1 MQLPFAEIHFA
12 LPLSNGY
19 TYRVPESLDTLA
31 QIGCR
36 ALVPL
41 GKRVATGFI
50 VRRTD
55 KIDFPPEK
63 LRDIL
68 DVLDETPLFDTHR
81 LELAQWI
88 ADYYLCGL
96 GEVLR
101 TMLPPGMEKESHQY
115 VRLARVPSETEMAQ
129 MENRA
134 PRQAEV
140 LRALIGKEGYKVKFL
155 ARHLHYNSVRSSLR
169 QLMAAGL
176 VEFSYQMQEVATRI
190 QKRTFVQL
198 TDSGKAL
205 VQNKNGSTEIEN
217 MDGAGA
223 ELFMATEQ
231 ARSSLG
237 LTTKQYQ
244 GLELLSKRGEMPRPQ
259 FLRRSGLGSQSLHA
273 LAKRGLVH
281 FVEREVE
288 RNPYMNFNGSH
299 RAFTTEATPL
309 VLNTDQAHAVQRV
322 TEAMAENRFE
332 VFLLHGITG
341 SGKTQV
347 YIEAIRQAVAQ
358 GKGAIVLV
366 PEISLTPQAVG
377 RFQGIFG
384 SLVAVLHSRMSSGER
399 YDAWRRVHRGEAK
412 IVVGARSAVFAPVKN
427 LGLIVVDEEH
437 EGTYKQA
444 DPAPRYHARDVA
456 IVRAKMSQSVV
467 LLGSA
472 TPSIESYFNAQRGK
486 YTLLELPN
494 RIDNVPLPSVRI
506 VDMTTGRKTA
516 PDREGIFARVLYEK
530 IGEKLA
536 KQEQIIL
543 LQNRR
548 GFAPLIRCVNCG
560 FIRYCD
566 ACNIPMTY
574 HKRGN
579 LLRCHYCNAYEKAP
593 DVCPQCQGMDIIFKG
608 IGTQKVEL
616 ALKELFPQARVVR
629 MDLDTTR
636 GKLAHDRILREFGEH
651 RYDIL
656 LGTQMIAKGL
666 DFHRVTLVGVVS
678 ADTGLLRPDFRAAER
693 TFQLLTQVAGRAGR
707 RNLPGEVI
715 VQTYVPDDFCMAC
728 ARTHDFKKFYNFE
741 VGERQALSFP
751 PFARLALVL
760 FRHPDNERIRG
771 IAQDFVALLKRAGGP
786 LRVFGP
792 APSPL
797 ERIQNEFRWQVLIKS
812 DMKADPP
819 ARQMRETLGR
829 VVRFFRKTNR
839 NPNLPS
845 GAKSRKSGYA
855 RMGVRMVVD
864 VDPISML

>member
-1 MQLPFAEIHFA
+1 MLFPFAEIHFA
-12 LPLSNGY
+12 LPLSRGY
-19 TYRVPESLDTLA
+19 TYRVPEGLDILA
-31 QIGCR
+31 QAGCR

-55 KIDFPPEK
+55 KIDFSPDK

-68 DVLDETPLFDTHR
+68 DVLDETPLFDASR

-88 ADYYLCGL
+88 ADYYLCSL

-115 VRLARVPSETEMAQ
+115 VRLTHEPTAEELTRL
-129 MENRA
+129 ENRA

-140 LRALIGKEGYKVKFL
+140 VRALIGKEGYKVRFL
-155 ARHLHYNSVRSSLR
+155 AKHLRYDSVRSSLR
-169 QLMAAGL
+169 QLMAAGV
-176 VEFSYQMQEVATRI
+176 VEVSQQIQDGGARI

-198 TDSGKAL
+198 T
-205 VQNKNGSTEIEN
+205 E
-217 MDGAGA
+217 AG
-223 ELFMATEQ
+223 EKLFSEDKKPDEKVAVTK
-231 ARSSLG
+231 
-237 LTTKQYQ
+237 LTTKQHE
-244 GLELLSKRGEMPRPQ
+244 GLQLLAKRGEMPRAL
-259 FLRRSGLGSQSLHA
+259 FLKRSGLGGPSLQSLV
-273 LAKRGLVH
+273 KKELVQV
-281 FVEREVE
+281 FEREIE
-288 RNPYMNFNGSH
+288 RNPYLNFSNNH
-299 RAFTTEATPL
+299 PEAPTKSEMATII
-309 VLNTDQAHAVQRV
+309 LNAEQANAVQRV
-322 TEAMAENRFE
+322 TEAMTQNRFE

-347 YIEAIRQAVAQ
+347 YIDAIRATLAQ
-358 GKGAIVLV
+358 GKEAMMLV
-366 PEISLTPQAVG
+366 PEIALTPQAVA
-377 RFQGIFG
+377 RFQANFG
-384 SLVAVLHSRMSSGER
+384 NLIAVLHSHMSAGER
-399 YDAWRRVHRGEAK
+399 YDAWRRVHRGEARV
-412 IVVGARSAVFAPVKN
+412 VVGARSAVFAPVKN

-437 EGTYKQA
+437 EGSYKQA

-456 IVRAKMSQSVV
+456 IVRAKKSGAVV

-472 TPSIESYFNAQRGK
+472 TPSVESYHNAQSGK

-494 RIDNVPLPSVRI
+494 RIDNVPLPTVRLL
-506 VDMTTGRKTA
+506 DMMTWRKSA
-516 PDREGIFARVLYEK
+516 PQGGEGIFSRVLYEK
-530 IGEKLA
+530 IGEKLE

-560 FIRYCD
+560 FVRYCD

-579 LLRCHYCNAYEKAP
+579 VLRCHYCNAYERAP
-593 DVCPQCQGMDIIFKG
+593 DVCPQCKGLDIIFKG
-608 IGTQKVEL
+608 IGTQKVEQ
-616 ALKELFPQARVVR
+616 ALQELFPAARVVR

-666 DFHRVTLVGVVS
+666 DFHKVTLVGVVS
-678 ADTGLLRPDFRAAER
+678 ADMGLLRPDFRAGER

-715 VQTYVPDDFCMAC
+715 VQTYSPDDVCMIC
-728 ARTHDFKKFYNFE
+728 AREHDFKKFYE
-741 VGERQALSFP
+741 QEIREREALRFP

-760 FRHPDNERIRG
+760 FRHRDNERIRG
-771 IAQDFVALLKRAGGP
+771 IAQDFTALLKKVGGP
-786 LRVFGP
+786 FRVFGP
-792 APSPL
+792 SPSPL
-797 ERIQNEFRWQVLIKS
+797 ERIQNEFRWQVLVKS
-812 DMKADPP
+812 DREKDPS
-819 ARQMRETLGR
+819 AHQMRATLDR
-829 VVRFFRKTNR
+829 VAKFFHKANR
-839 NPNLPS
+839 N
-845 GAKSRKSGYA
+845 A
-855 RMGVRMVVD
+855 RVRMIVD

>member
-1 MQLPFAEIHFA
+1 MSLPFAEIHFA
-12 LPLSNGY
+12 LPLSRGY
-19 TYRVPESLDTLA
+19 TYRVPENLDTAA
-31 QIGCR
+31 QAGCR

-41 GKRVATGFI
+41 GKRVSTGFI

-55 KIDFPPEK
+55 KIDFAPEK

-68 DVLDETPLFDTHR
+68 DVLDEAPLFDSSR

-88 ADYYLCGL
+88 ADYYLCSL

-101 TMLPPGMEKESHQY
+101 TMLPPGLEKESHQY
-115 VRLARVPSETEMAQ
+115 VRLAAAVTEEEVAQ
-129 MENRA
+129 LRNRA
-134 PRQAEV
+134 PRQAEIV
-140 LRALIGKEGYKVKFL
+140 QALIYKEGYKVRYL
-155 ARHLHYNSVRSSLR
+155 ARHLRYEGVRSSLR

-176 VEFSYQMQEVATRI
+176 VEITQQMYEAGARI

-198 TDSGKAL
+198 AAAGKVFLA
-205 VQNKNGSTEIEN
+205 NENGKRIIEKSS
-217 MDGAGA
+217 
-223 ELFMATEQ
+223 
-231 ARSSLG
+231 RSSSKSKAASDQTDAIVKLTAKQHEG
-237 LTTKQYQ
+237 LQ
-244 GLELLSKRGEMPRPQ
+244 LLAKRGEMLRPL
-259 FLRRSGLGSQSLHA
+259 FLKRSGLHSSSLQT
-273 LAKRGLVH
+273 LVQRELIQL
-281 FVEREVE
+281 VEREVE
-288 RNPYMNFNGSH
+288 RNPYRSSSNTLPVVMINNEV
-299 RAFTTEATPL
+299 APII
-309 VLNTDQAHAVQRV
+309 LNAEQNHAVQRV
-322 TEAMAENRFE
+322 TAAMQQNRFE

-347 YIEAIRQAVAQ
+347 YIEAIREAAAQ
-358 GKGAIVLV
+358 GKDAIVLV
-366 PEISLTPQAVG
+366 PEISLTPQAVM
-377 RFQGIFG
+377 RFQGNFG
-384 SLVAVLHSRMSSGER
+384 RQVAVLHSRLSAGER
-399 YDAWRRVHRGEAK
+399 YDAWRRIHRGEAK
-412 IVVGARSAVFAPVKN
+412 VVVGARSAVFAPVKN

-437 EGTYKQA
+437 ESSYKQA

-456 IVRAKMSQSVV
+456 IVRAKMCQSVI

-472 TPSIESYFNAQRGK
+472 TPSIESYANAQSGK

-506 VDMTTGRKTA
+506 FDMTTWRKTA
-516 PDREGIFARVLYEK
+516 PDREGIFSRVLYEK

-560 FIRYCD
+560 FVRYCN
-566 ACNIPMTY
+566 ACNVPMTF

-579 LLRCHYCNAYEKAP
+579 LLRCHYCNASERAP
-593 DVCPQCQGMDIIFKG
+593 DACPQCKGLDIIFRG

-616 ALKELFPQARVVR
+616 ALKALYPQARVVR

-666 DFHRVTLVGVVS
+666 DFHKVTLVGVVS
-678 ADTGLLRPDFRAAER
+678 ADTGLLRPDFRAGER

-715 VQTYVPDDFCMAC
+715 VQTYSPDDVCMAC
-728 ARTHDFKKFYNFE
+728 AREHDFKKFYE
-741 VGERQALSFP
+741 YESREREALRFP
-751 PFARLALVL
+751 PFSRLALVL
-760 FRHPDNERIRG
+760 FRHRDNERIRG
-771 IAQDFVALLKRAGGP
+771 IAQDFVMLLKKTGGP
-786 LRVFGP
+786 FRVFGP
-792 APSPL
+792 TPSPL

-812 DMKADPP
+812 DVKKDPSAHQTRATLNRVAQFFHKA
-819 ARQMRETLGR
+819 
-829 VVRFFRKTNR
+829 NR
-839 NPNLPS
+839 
-845 GAKSRKSGYA
+845 GHR
-855 RMGVRMVVD
+855 VRMIVD

>member
-1 MQLPFAEIHFA
+1 MSLPFAEIHFA
-12 LPLSNGY
+12 LPLSRGY
-19 TYRVPESLDTLA
+19 TYRVPESLDALA
-31 QIGCR
+31 QVGCR

-55 KIDFPPEK
+55 KIDFSPEK

-68 DVLDETPLFDTHR
+68 DVLDATPLFDASR

-101 TMLPPGMEKESHQY
+101 TMLPPGLEKESHQY
-115 VRLARVPSETEMAQ
+115 VRLTRVPSEEEMAQ

-140 LRALIGKEGYKVKFL
+140 VRALLEKDGYKVRFL
-155 ARHLHYNSVRSSLR
+155 AKHLHYDSVRSSLR
-169 QLMAAGL
+169 QLMAAGV
-176 VEFSYQMQEVATRI
+176 VEVSQQMEDIIAHTLKRI
-190 QKRTFVQL
+190 FVRL
-198 TDSGKAL
+198 TPHGEAL
-205 VQNKNGSTEIEN
+205 LKN
-217 MDGAGA
+217 
-223 ELFMATEQ
+223 ELRKNDNSNIDPHIANLQTQ
-231 ARSSLG
+231 TASG
-237 LTTKQYQ
+237 LTGKQYQ
-244 GLELLSKRGEMPRPQ
+244 GLELLLRHGEMPRPQ
-259 FLRRSGLGSQSLHA
+259 FLKRSDLSNHSLQA
-273 LAKRGLVH
+273 LMQRGLVDL
-281 FVEREVE
+281 VEREIE
-288 RNPYMNFNGSH
+288 RNPYLNFTKN
-299 RAFTTEATPL
+299 
-309 VLNTDQAHAVQRV
+309 DQAFGPDESPLILNAEQADAVQRV
-322 TEAMAENRFE
+322 TEAMSQNRFE

-347 YIEAIRQAVAQ
+347 YIEAIRHAVAQ

-366 PEISLTPQAVG
+366 PEISLTPQAVA
-377 RFQGIFG
+377 RFQGNFG
-384 SLVAVLHSRMSSGER
+384 TLVAVLHSRMSTGER

-412 IVVGARSAVFAPVKN
+412 VVVGARSAVFAPVKN

-437 EGTYKQA
+437 ETSYKQA

-456 IVRAKMSQSVV
+456 TMRAKMSQAVAV
-467 LLGSA
+467 LGSA
-472 TPSIESYFNAQRGK
+472 TPAIESYFNAQCRK

-506 VDMTTGRKTA
+506 VDMATGRKTA
-516 PDREGIFARVLYEK
+516 PDHEGIFSRILHEK
-530 IGEKLA
+530 IGERLA
-536 KQEQIIL
+536 RQEQIIL

-574 HKRGN
+574 HRRGH
-579 LLRCHYCNAYEKAP
+579 LLRCHYCNASERAP
-593 DVCPQCQGMDIIFKG
+593 DVCPQCQGVDIIFKG

-616 ALKELFPQARVVR
+616 ALKELFPEARVVR

-678 ADTGLLRPDFRAAER
+678 ADTGLFKPDFRAAER

-715 VQTYVPDDFCMAC
+715 VQTYAPDDFCMVC
-728 ARTHDFKKFYNFE
+728 TRTHDFKKFYTYE
-741 VGERQALSFP
+741 IGERQALKFP
-751 PFARLALVL
+751 PFARLALVQ
-760 FRHPDNERIRG
+760 FRHRDNERIRG
-771 IAQDFVALLKRAGGP
+771 IAHDFVALLKRVGGP
-786 LRVFGP
+786 MHIFGP

-797 ERIQNEFRWQVLIKS
+797 ERLQNEFRWQVLIKS
-812 DMKADPP
+812 DMEKDPS
-819 ARQMRETLGR
+819 ARQMRATLSR
-829 VVRFFRKTNR
+829 VVRFFHKANR
-839 NPNLPS
+839 N
-845 GAKSRKSGYA
+845 R
-855 RMGVRMVVD
+855 RVRMIVE

>member
-1 MQLPFAEIHFA
+1 MALPFAEIYFA
-12 LPLSNGY
+12 LPLSRGY
-19 TYRVPESLDTLA
+19 TYRVSEGLEAVA

-68 DVLDETPLFDTHR
+68 DVLDETPLFDASR

-101 TMLPPGMEKESHQY
+101 AMLPPGLEKESHQY
-115 VRLARVPSETEMAQ
+115 VRLTREPSPEEMAQ
-129 MENRA
+129 LENRA

-140 LRALIGKEGYKVKFL
+140 LRALTGKEGYKVRFL
-155 ARHLHYNSVRSSLR
+155 AKHLRYDSVRSSLR

-176 VEFSYQMQEVATRI
+176 VESSQQMQEGAARI

-198 TDSGKAL
+198 AAVGKELLEKDERRWAE
-205 VQNKNGSTEIEN
+205 G
-217 MDGAGA
+217 DGREVKGERRKAKG
-223 ELFMATEQ
+223 EGGKLNEK
-231 ARSSLG
+231 SEVG
-237 LTTKQYQ
+237 KLTAKQYE
-244 GLELLSKRGEMPRPQ
+244 GLQLLAKRGEMPRAL
-259 FLRRSGLGSQSLHA
+259 FLKRSGLGNPSLES
-273 LAKRGLVH
+273 LVKRELVRI
-281 FVEREVE
+281 FEREIE
-288 RNPYMNFNGSH
+288 RNPYLNFSNH
-299 RAFTTEATPL
+299 HPEAPTKSEIASI
-309 VLNTDQAHAVQRV
+309 VLNAEQANAVQRV
-322 TEAMAENRFE
+322 TEAMAQKRFE

-347 YIEAIRQAVAQ
+347 YIDAIRNVLTQ
-358 GKGAIVLV
+358 GKEAMMLV
-366 PEISLTPQAVG
+366 PEISLTPQAVA
-377 RFQGIFG
+377 RFQANFG
-384 SLVAVLHSRMSSGER
+384 NLIAVLHSHMSAGER
-399 YDAWRRVHRGEAK
+399 YDAWRRVHRGEARV
-412 IVVGARSAVFAPVKN
+412 VVGARSAVFAPVKN

-437 EGTYKQA
+437 EGSYKQA

-456 IVRAKMSQSVV
+456 IIRAKKSGAVV

-472 TPSIESYFNAQRGK
+472 TPSIESYANAQRGK

-506 VDMTTGRKTA
+506 LDMLTWRNSA
-516 PDREGIFARVLYEK
+516 PDREGILSRVLYEK

-560 FIRYCD
+560 FVRYCD

-579 LLRCHYCNAYEKAP
+579 VLRCHYCNAHERAP
-593 DVCPQCQGMDIIFKG
+593 NACPQCQGLDIIFKG
-608 IGTQKVEL
+608 IGTQKVEQ
-616 ALKELFPQARVVR
+616 ALKELFPAARVVR

-666 DFHRVTLVGVVS
+666 DFHKVTLVGVVS
-678 ADTGLLRPDFRAAER
+678 ADMGLLRPDFRAGER

-715 VQTYVPDDFCMAC
+715 VQTYSPDEVCMAC
-728 ARTHDFKKFYNFE
+728 ARTHDFKKFYEYE
-741 VGERQALSFP
+741 VNEREALRFP

-760 FRHPDNERIRG
+760 FRHRDNERIRG
-771 IAQDFVALLKRAGGP
+771 IAQDFVALLKKVGGP
-786 LRVFGP
+786 FRVFGP
-792 APSPL
+792 TPSPL
-797 ERIQNEFRWQVLIKS
+797 ERIQNEFRWQVLVKS
-812 DMKADPP
+812 DMEKDPS
-819 ARQMRETLGR
+819 AHQMRATLGR
-829 VVRFFRKTNR
+829 VAAFFHKANR
-839 NPNLPS
+839 N
-845 GAKSRKSGYA
+845 A
-855 RMGVRMVVD
+855 RVRMIVD